1 MISDPRESG
10 REFNHETETRI
21 EEAHNRELGGMTL
34 QLLHQNF
41 HRGARF

>member
-1 MISDPRESG
+1 MICDPRESG

-21 EEAHNRELGGMTL
+21 EEAHNREGDMTL